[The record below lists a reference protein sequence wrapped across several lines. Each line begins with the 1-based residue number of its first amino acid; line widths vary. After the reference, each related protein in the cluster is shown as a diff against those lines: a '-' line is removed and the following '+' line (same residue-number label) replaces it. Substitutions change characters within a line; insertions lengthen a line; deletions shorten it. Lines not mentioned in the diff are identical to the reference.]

1 MLLELQ
7 LQSMAHAASFP
18 EHLEHIAVALHVVVS
33 RPALR
38 SITISHTAGSGA
50 VPDSLLTAL
59 LSLLD
64 LSRVQRLRG
73 CEGAALL
80 WTLPGTPAHLC
91 HSLRVL
97 ALSSCGLTSLPPVVG
112 ELCTLEELRVNSNR
126 LTALPRE
133 LGRLTSLRVLAANS
147 NALTALPGAA
157 DCACMQCHSNQRRVC
172 APLSAERRPRP
183 PLLLHLACCV
193 QHKQDLSSVWETC
206 RAAVLLLLLCCCR

>member
-1 MLLELQ
+1 MRDRLCRRQDATRERVLLELQ

-80 WTLPGTPAHLC
+80 WTLPGTPAPDAYTHQ
-91 HSLRVL
+91 
-97 ALSSCGLTSLPPVVG
+97 SLP
-112 ELCTLEELRVNSNR
+112 T
-126 LTALPRE
+126 TRE
-133 LGRLTSLRVLAANS
+133 V
-147 NALTALPGAA
+147 
-157 DCACMQCHSNQRRVC
+157 
-172 APLSAERRPRP
+172 
-183 PLLLHLACCV
+183 
-193 QHKQDLSSVWETC
+193 
-206 RAAVLLLLLCCCR
+206 